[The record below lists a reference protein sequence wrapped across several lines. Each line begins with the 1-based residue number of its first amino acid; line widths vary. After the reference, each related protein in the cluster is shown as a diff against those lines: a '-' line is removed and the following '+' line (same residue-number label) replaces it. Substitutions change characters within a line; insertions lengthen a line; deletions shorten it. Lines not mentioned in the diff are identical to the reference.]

1 MALHNALASPVCWPL
16 RKRVKRALAAS
27 IGIAILAI
35 SGSAAAIPSVV
46 DTLKSRAD
54 AKSPPRAPAP
64 FVLPDL
70 AHHSVDFSLD
80 WYFGRMSVD
89 PSFGF
94 PRTHADAGMARLSM
108 EANVIIPRRFFAG
121 WSFPLGIG
129 LPPDGGLA
137 PTEAARPS
145 GMRRFTGNAE
155 AHIRTVFPLPTFLEI
170 GFELGVMFPTS
181 VFDRDYR
188 PNISA
193 ARLVGSLDPTNYVDF
208 LPGRLGFRG
217 AGDLRIRRGPLI
229 FQGRHG
235 IDALLDNQGLAATTF
250 MGRLLAHVGYLARDD
265 IEIAFEATQL
275 YFFASSDPP
284 TTGTPAERAFAETY
298 RAKDGSRS
306 AITVGPTVRAMTQF
320 YDYGIA
326 MITNLADPLSPV
338 TDNFIGLRLSIIGHV
353 EK

>member
-1 MALHNALASPVCWPL
+1 M
-16 RKRVKRALAAS
+16 KRALAAVL
-27 IGIAILAI
+27 GIALAAI
-35 SGSAAAIPSVV
+35 SGRAAAIPPAVE
-46 DTLKSRAD
+46 TLSTRSD

-64 FVLPDL
+64 FILPDL

-80 WYFGRMSVD
+80 WWLGRMSVN
-89 PSFGF
+89 PTLGF
-94 PRTHADAGMARLSM
+94 PRTHADAAMARLAM
-108 EANVIIPRRFFAG
+108 EANVVIPRRFFVG
-121 WSFPLGIG
+121 WSFPLGMG

-137 PTEAARPS
+137 PTEAARPA

-170 GFELGVMFPTS
+170 GFVLGVMFPTS

-193 ARLVGSLDPTNYVDF
+193 SRVVGSLDPTNYVDF
-208 LPGRLGFRG
+208 LPGRVGFRP

-235 IDALLDNQGLAATTF
+235 LDILLDNQGLSKTTVT
-250 MGRLLAHVGYLARDD
+250 GRLLAHVGYLARDD
-265 IEIAFEATQL
+265 IEVAFEAGQF

-284 TTGTPAERAFAETY
+284 SSGTPAERAFAERY

-306 AITVGPTVRAMTQF
+306 AITLGPTLRAMTKF
-320 YDYGIA
+320 YDYGVA
-326 MITNLADPLSPV
+326 MVTNLADPLSPV
-338 TDNFIGLRLSIIGHV
+338 SDGFIGLRLSIIGHV